1 MPVATAVVFNKRREV
16 INADAP
22 HFAKPPRDPDIDCCR
37 RRNDCDWRARRR
49 RPLADHPVRIIVPY
63 PAGGSTDVLTRILAE
78 RFKDIF
84 GQPFVIENRAGAG
97 GNIRI
102 AALTGS
108 SPDGY
113 TIGAATIGHFAI
125 NQYLYNKM
133 PYDPEHDMI
142 PASLTWELPNVF
154 VVPADH
160 VPAKT
165 LSEFLSGRS
174 KRAASVTAVPVS
186 VRRRICLA

>member
-1 MPVATAVVFNKRREV
+1 MQTRRTLPSRREILTSIAAV
-16 INADAP
+16 GAMTVTGARGEDARWP
-22 HFAKPPRDPDIDCCR
+22 
-37 RRNDCDWRARRR
+37 
-49 RPLADHPVRIIVPY
+49 DHPVRIIVPY

-97 GNIRI
+97 GNIGI

-165 LSEFLSGRS
+165 LFEFLVWTKQKGR
-174 KRAASVTAVPVS
+174 VS
-186 VRRRICLA
+186 YGSPGVRRFRPCWPVT